1 MDSGCTILK
10 PIGWEVMDQKNQFL
24 IAHIFFF
31 VALVFLLCAATVVII
46 RQRREWKPMLLAV
59 LPLGLIFITAYLG
72 KHSPVS
78 HQVMN
83 VFYDG
88 LLIYNAYHFW
98 NNGQL
103 LTFWFYILAIIA
115 TALDFA
121 MHFVIR
127 MM

>member
-1 MDSGCTILK
+1 
-10 PIGWEVMDQKNQFL
+10 MDQSERFF

-31 VALVFLLCAATVVII
+31 VALVFLLCAAAVVLK
-46 RQRREWKPMLLAV
+46 RQRTSWKPMLLAV
-59 LPLGLIFITAYLG
+59 LPLGLIFMTAYLG

-78 HQVMN
+78 HQVLN
-83 VFYDG
+83 IFYDG
-88 LLIYNAYHFW
+88 LLIYNAYYFW
-98 NNGQL
+98 NIGQV
-103 LTFWFYILAIIA
+103 LTFRFYVFAIVA